1 MCIRVQNSHTGRVC
15 DQVVHVIL
23 KTLRPVTLHAQ
34 NVSESSEVEAEL
46 YTEQEE
52 EEYSKHT
59 VLVFR
64 LLLLPPNPA
73 DKRSGLH
80 LT

>member
-1 MCIRVQNSHTGRVC
+1 MCIRVQNSHTGRVS
-15 DQVVHVIL
+15 DHVVQVIL

-34 NVSESSEVEAEL
+34 NVSEFSEVEAEL
-46 YTEQEE
+46 YTEQE